1 MIRIDNV
8 AARLRRWLVFAVV
21 LAALTFGV
29 AGRVDL
35 AMVNAF
41 AVVAAALMLVA
52 ILVIDPDLAR
62 ERFRRGQT
70 GEDPVRLAWIRGLF
84 LVLFVYAL
92 LDVGR
97 LHWTD
102 RVPLA
107 LQAAGLAVFALA
119 FAWEVWAVAVNR
131 FFVPVIR
138 LQTDR
143 GHRVVSTGPYAV
155 VRHPGY
161 AGMTLMGPAGA
172 LAIGSW
178 GAVAPGLAL
187 AALFVARAAH
197 EDGFLRRNLE
207 GYPEYANR
215 VRFRVLPGVW

>member
-1 MIRIDNV
+1 MMMNDMPK
-8 AARLRRWLVFAVV
+8 RLGRWLLFAVV
-21 LAALTFGV
+21 LAGCTFGI
-29 AGRVDL
+29 AGRTDL
-35 AMVNAF
+35 AALNAF
-41 AVVAAALMLVA
+41 IAVAAGLMLVA

-70 GEDPVRLAWIRGLF
+70 GEDPVRLAWLRGLF
-84 LVLFVYAL
+84 LVLFVFGL

-102 RVPLA
+102 RVPPPLQIGA
-107 LQAAGLAVFALA
+107 LVVFALA
-119 FAWEVWAVAVNR
+119 FAWEVWAVSVNR

-138 LQTDR
+138 LQADR
-143 GHRVVSTGPYAV
+143 GHRVVSTGPYAL

-161 AGMTLMGPAGA
+161 AGMMLMGPAAA

-178 GAVAPGLAL
+178 GAMAPGLAL
-187 AALFVARAAH
+187 SALLLARTAH

-207 GYPEYANR
+207 GYPEYAHR